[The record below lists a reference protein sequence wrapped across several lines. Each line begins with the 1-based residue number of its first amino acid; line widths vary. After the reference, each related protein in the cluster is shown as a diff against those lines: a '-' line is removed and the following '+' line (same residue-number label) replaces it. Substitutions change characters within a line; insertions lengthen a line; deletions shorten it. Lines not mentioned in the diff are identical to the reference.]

1 VSFSDDGALIVTATY
16 SGVELRPWKSGGP
29 AQATTIRVPG
39 GVNTA
44 SLSPNGRLVVVGAA
58 YDDDPSAPARIFHV
72 PSGRPSG
79 PPLRLAARGDGAVTA
94 AFSPD
99 GRLVVTTHRDGAA
112 RLWSS
117 RSNRELRRLG
127 PTSPPSP
134 DATLIDA
141 QFSPDGRRV
150 ATVGATGITRIFDT
164 ASGRQL
170 ESLPPAG
177 GKLGI
182 VQLNAV
188 AFQPGGRLVAT
199 AGEDGQAL
207 LWDPGT
213 RLTRPLEHDD
223 AVTSVAFSPNGALVA
238 TGSADGGV
246 RLWDART
253 AQLLGILERSEEP
266 LASVAFSP
274 DGRRLVLADG
284 TRRVRVVACGICGSV
299 ADLEHS
305 ARARVPRTLTPQERR
320 DYLGGLDG

>member
-1 VSFSDDGALIVTATY
+1 MI
-16 SGVELRPWKSGGP
+16 P
-29 AQATTIRVPG
+29 VPD

-44 SLSPNGRLVVVGAA
+44 SLSPDGRHVVVGAA
-58 YDDDPSAPARIFHV
+58 YDEDPSAPARIFRV

-79 PPLRLAARGDGAVTA
+79 APLRIAGRRNGAVTA

-99 GRLVVTTHRDGAA
+99 GRAGPDHPPRRRGAPLVIALAPRAA
-112 RLWSS
+112 PP
-117 RSNRELRRLG
+117 RSDQPAFRAD
-127 PTSPPSP
+127 T
-134 DATLIDA
+134 TLIDA

-150 ATVGATGITRIFDT
+150 ATVGMSGIARVFDT

-170 ESLPPAG
+170 ESLPAAG

-182 VQLNAV
+182 AQLNAV

-223 AVTSVAFSPNGALVA
+223 AVTSVAFSPNGALVL

-253 AQLLGILERSEEP
+253 AQPLGVLERSQPNPEEP

-274 DGRRLVLADG
+274 DGRRLVVADG
-284 TRRVRVVACGICGSV
+284 TQQVRVLECGICGSV
-299 ADLEHS
+299 ADLERS
-305 ARARVPRTLTPQERR
+305 ARARVSRTLTPQERR